1 MIKWGIIGLGN
12 MAQKFASSIIETDNA
27 KLVAIS
33 SLNSEKLK
41 TFKNNFQIDKKFVF
55 NNYNDLVKCDEI
67 DAVYIATLNN
77 THLDLI
83 KMCAENKKNIL
94 CEKPMSLNIE
104 EAKIAANH
112 IKKFNIIFYEAFA
125 YTSHTQT
132 KNFINLINEKSI
144 GKIHSVHSTF
154 GFKVKK
160 INPKTRLF
168 NKSLGGGAILDIGSY
183 PLSFLNL
190 ICKNNE
196 NIEFK
201 SVKGSFSTTDV
212 DDSAEANL
220 IIGNN
225 IHANIKVSFKENLD
239 NKIIINGE
247 TGSLILSNPWLP
259 EIKSFI
265 GINHKNSYYKKFI
278 TSDKS
283 VFGNQIQNVS
293 AKIQDKKMN
302 DNFLVNIQDSLK
314 IMNNLTIWS
323 NLIRKYREYR
333 A

>member
-1 MIKWGIIGLGN
+1 MIKWGVIGLGN
-12 MAQKFASSIIETDNA
+12 MGQKFANSIKETDNA
-27 KLVAIS
+27 KLIAIS

-41 TFKNNFQIDKKFVF
+41 IFKNNFQIDKKLVF

-83 KMCAENKKNIL
+83 KLCAENKKNIL

-112 IKKFNIIFYEAFA
+112 IKKFNVMFYEAVA
-125 YTSHTQT
+125 YTSHAQT
-132 KNFINLINEKSI
+132 KTFIDLMNENNI
-144 GKIHSVHSTF
+144 GKVLSIHATF

-160 INPKTRLF
+160 INPKSRIF
-168 NKSLGGGAILDIGSY
+168 NKSLGGGAILDIGCY
-183 PLSFLNL
+183 PFSFLNL

-196 NIEFK
+196 IIEFK
-201 SVKGSFSTTDV
+201 SVKGSFAITGV

-225 IHANIKVSFKENLD
+225 IRSNIKVSFKENLD
-239 NKIIINGE
+239 NKMIINGE
-247 TGSLILSNPWLP
+247 SGSLILSNPWLP
-259 EIKSFI
+259 EIKSFVQV
-265 GINHKNSYYKKFI
+265 NHKHSSYKKFI

-323 NLIRKYREYR
+323 NLIRK
-333 A
+333 

>member
-12 MAQKFASSIIETDNA
+12 MAQKFANSIKETDNA

-41 TFKNNFQIDKKFVF
+41 IFKNNFQIDKKLVF
-55 NNYNDLVKCDEI
+55 NNYNDLVKCDKI

-83 KMCAENKKNIL
+83 KLCAENKKNIL

-112 IKKFNIIFYEAFA
+112 IKKFNVMFYEAVA
-125 YTSHTQT
+125 YTSHAQT
-132 KNFINLINEKSI
+132 KTFIDLMNENNI
-144 GKIHSVHSTF
+144 GKILSIHATF

-160 INPKTRLF
+160 INPKSRIF
-168 NKSLGGGAILDIGSY
+168 NKSLGGGAILDIGCY
-183 PLSFLNL
+183 PFSFLNL

-201 SVKGSFSTTDV
+201 SVKGSFAITGV

-225 IHANIKVSFKENLD
+225 IHSNIKVSFKENLD
-239 NKIIINGE
+239 NKTIVNGE
-247 TGSLILSNPWLP
+247 FGNLILSNPWLP

-265 GINHKNSYYKKFI
+265 EVNHKNSNYKKFV
-278 TSDKS
+278 TSKKS
-283 VFGNQIQNVS
+283 VFANQIQNVS
-293 AKIQDKKMN
+293 AEIQNKKIN

-323 NLIRKYREYR
+323 NLIRK
-333 A
+333 

>member
-1 MIKWGIIGLGN
+1 MIKWGVIGLGN
-12 MAQKFASSIIETDNA
+12 MAQKFASSIKETDNA
-27 KLVAIS
+27 KLIAIS

-41 TFKNNFQIDKKFVF
+41 IFKNNFQVDKKLVF

-112 IKKFNIIFYEAFA
+112 IKKFNVMFYEAIA

-132 KNFINLINEKSI
+132 KVLIDLINKNEI
-144 GKIHSVHSTF
+144 GKIISIHSTF
-154 GFKVKK
+154 GFEVKK
-160 INPKTRLF
+160 INPKSRIF
-168 NKSLGGGAILDIGSY
+168 NKSLGGGAILDIGCY

-190 ICKNNE
+190 IFTNNE
-196 NIEFK
+196 NIDFK
-201 SVKGSFSTTDV
+201 NVKGSFTITDV

-220 IIGNN
+220 IIENN
-225 IHANIKVSFKENLD
+225 ILANIKVSFKENLY
-239 NKIIINGE
+239 NKTIIKGE
-247 TGSLILSNPWLP
+247 SGSLILSNPWLP

-265 GINHKNSYYKKFI
+265 EVNHKHSSYKKFV
-278 TSDKS
+278 TSSKS

-323 NLIRKYREYR
+323 NLIRK
-333 A
+333 

>member
-1 MIKWGIIGLGN
+1 MIKWGVIGLGN
-12 MAQKFASSIIETDNA
+12 MGQKFANSIKETDNA

-41 TFKNNFQIDKKFVF
+41 IFKNNFQIDEKLVF

-83 KMCAENKKNIL
+83 KLCAENKKNIL

-112 IKKFNIIFYEAFA
+112 IKKFNVMFYEAVA
-125 YTSHTQT
+125 YTSHAQT
-132 KNFINLINEKSI
+132 KTFIDLMNENNI
-144 GKIHSVHSTF
+144 GKILSIHATF

-160 INPKTRLF
+160 INPKSRIF
-168 NKSLGGGAILDIGSY
+168 NKSLGGGAILDIGCY
-183 PLSFLNL
+183 PFSFLNL

-196 NIEFK
+196 IIEFK
-201 SVKGSFSTTDV
+201 SVKGSFAITGV

-225 IHANIKVSFKENLD
+225 IRSNIKVSFKENLD
-239 NKIIINGE
+239 NKMIINGE
-247 TGSLILSNPWLP
+247 SGSLILSNPWLP
-259 EIKSFI
+259 EIKSFVQV
-265 GINHKNSYYKKFI
+265 NHKHSSYKKFI

-323 NLIRKYREYR
+323 NLIRK
-333 A
+333 

>member
-1 MIKWGIIGLGN
+1 MIKWGVIGLGN
-12 MAQKFASSIIETDNA
+12 MGQKFANSIKETDNA
-27 KLVAIS
+27 KLIAVS

-41 TFKNNFQIDKKFVF
+41 IFKNNFQIDKKLVF

-83 KMCAENKKNIL
+83 KLCAENKKNIL
-94 CEKPMSLNIE
+94 CEKPMSLNNE

-112 IKKFNIIFYEAFA
+112 IKKFNVMFYEAVA
-125 YTSHTQT
+125 YTSHAQT
-132 KNFINLINEKSI
+132 KTFIDLMNENNI
-144 GKIHSVHSTF
+144 GKVLSIHATF

-160 INPKTRLF
+160 INPKSRIF
-168 NKSLGGGAILDIGSY
+168 NKSLGGGAILDIGCY
-183 PLSFLNL
+183 PFSFLNL

-201 SVKGSFSTTDV
+201 SVKGSFAITGV

-225 IHANIKVSFKENLD
+225 IHSSIKVSFKENLD
-239 NKIIINGE
+239 NKTIINGE
-247 TGSLILSNPWLP
+247 SGSLILSNPWLP
-259 EIKSFI
+259 EIKSFVQV
-265 GINHKNSYYKKFI
+265 NHKHSSYKKFI

-323 NLIRKYREYR
+323 NLIRK
-333 A
+333 

>member
-1 MIKWGIIGLGN
+1 MIKWGVIGLGN
-12 MAQKFASSIIETDNA
+12 MAQKFASSIKETDNA
-27 KLVAIS
+27 KLIAIS

-41 TFKNNFQIDKKFVF
+41 VFKNNFKIDKKLVF

-112 IKKFNIIFYEAFA
+112 IKKFNVMFYEALA
-125 YTSHTQT
+125 YTSHSQT
-132 KNFINLINEKSI
+132 KTLIDLINKNEI
-144 GKIHSVHSTF
+144 GKIISIHSTF
-154 GFKVKK
+154 GFAVKK
-160 INPKTRLF
+160 INPKSRIF
-168 NKSLGGGAILDIGSY
+168 NKSLGGGAILDIGCY

-190 ICKNNE
+190 IFRNNE

-201 SVKGSFSTTDV
+201 SVKGSFTITDV

-220 IIGNN
+220 IIENN
-225 IHANIKVSFKENLD
+225 ILANIKVSFKENLY
-239 NKIIINGE
+239 NKTIIKGE
-247 TGSLILSNPWLP
+247 SGSLILSNPWLP
-259 EIKSFI
+259 EMKSFI
-265 GINHKNSYYKKFI
+265 EVNHKHSSYKKFV
-278 TSDKS
+278 TSSKS
-283 VFGNQIQNVS
+283 IFGNQIQNVS
-293 AKIQDKKMN
+293 AEIQNKKMN

-323 NLIRKYREYR
+323 NLIKK
-333 A
+333 

>member
-1 MIKWGIIGLGN
+1 MIKWGVIGLGN
-12 MAQKFASSIIETDNA
+12 MAQKFANSIKETDNA
-27 KLVAIS
+27 KLIAIS
-33 SLNSEKLK
+33 SLSSEKLK
-41 TFKNNFQIDKKFVF
+41 IFKNNLQIDKKLVF

-83 KMCAENKKNIL
+83 KLCAENKKNIL

-104 EAKIAANH
+104 EAKIAASH
-112 IKKFNIIFYEAFA
+112 IKKFNVMFYEAIA
-125 YTSHTQT
+125 YTSHAQT
-132 KNFINLINEKSI
+132 KTFIDLMNENNI
-144 GKIHSVHSTF
+144 GKILSIHASF

-160 INPKTRLF
+160 INPKSRIF
-168 NKSLGGGAILDIGSY
+168 NKSLGGGAILDIGCY
-183 PLSFLNL
+183 PFSFLNL

-201 SVKGSFSTTDV
+201 SVKGSFAITGV

-225 IHANIKVSFKENLD
+225 IHSNIKVSFKENLD
-239 NKIIINGE
+239 NKMIINGE
-247 TGSLILSNPWLP
+247 SGSLILSNPWLP
-259 EIKSFI
+259 EIKSFVQV
-265 GINHKNSYYKKFI
+265 NHKHSSYKKFI

-323 NLIRKYREYR
+323 NLIRK
-333 A
+333 

>member
-1 MIKWGIIGLGN
+1 MIKWGVIGLGN
-12 MAQKFASSIIETDNA
+12 MGQKFANSIKETDNA

-41 TFKNNFQIDKKFVF
+41 IFKNNFQIDKKLVF

-83 KMCAENKKNIL
+83 KLCAENKKNIL

-112 IKKFNIIFYEAFA
+112 IKKFNVMFYEAVA
-125 YTSHTQT
+125 YTSHAQT
-132 KNFINLINEKSI
+132 KTFIDLMNENNI
-144 GKIHSVHSTF
+144 GKILSIHATF

-160 INPKTRLF
+160 INPKSRIF
-168 NKSLGGGAILDIGSY
+168 NKSLGGGAILDIGCY
-183 PLSFLNL
+183 PFSFLNL

-196 NIEFK
+196 IIEFK
-201 SVKGSFSTTDV
+201 SVKGSFAITGV

-225 IHANIKVSFKENLD
+225 IHSNIKVSFKENLD
-239 NKIIINGE
+239 NKMIINGE
-247 TGSLILSNPWLP
+247 SGSLILSNPWLP
-259 EIKSFI
+259 EIKSFVQV
-265 GINHKNSYYKKFI
+265 NHKHSNYKKFI

-323 NLIRKYREYR
+323 NLIRK
-333 A
+333 

>member
-1 MIKWGIIGLGN
+1 MIKWGVIGLGN
-12 MAQKFASSIIETDNA
+12 MGQKFANSIKETDNA
-27 KLVAIS
+27 KLIAVS

-41 TFKNNFQIDKKFVF
+41 IFKNNFQIDKKLVF

-83 KMCAENKKNIL
+83 KLCAENKKNIL

-112 IKKFNIIFYEAFA
+112 IKKFNVMFYEAVA
-125 YTSHTQT
+125 YTSHAQT
-132 KNFINLINEKSI
+132 KTFIDLMNENNI
-144 GKIHSVHSTF
+144 GKVLSIHATF

-160 INPKTRLF
+160 INPKSRIF
-168 NKSLGGGAILDIGSY
+168 NKSLGGGAILDIGCY
-183 PLSFLNL
+183 PFSFLNL

-196 NIEFK
+196 IIEFK
-201 SVKGSFSTTDV
+201 SVKGSFAITGV

-225 IHANIKVSFKENLD
+225 IRSNIKVSFKENLD
-239 NKIIINGE
+239 NKMIINGE
-247 TGSLILSNPWLP
+247 SGSLILSNPWLP
-259 EIKSFI
+259 EIKSFVQV
-265 GINHKNSYYKKFI
+265 NHKHSSYKKFI

-323 NLIRKYREYR
+323 NLIRK
-333 A
+333 

>member
-1 MIKWGIIGLGN
+1 MIKWGVIGLGN
-12 MAQKFASSIIETDNA
+12 MGQKFANSIKETDNA
-27 KLVAIS
+27 KLIAVS

-41 TFKNNFQIDKKFVF
+41 IFKNNFQIDKKLVF

-83 KMCAENKKNIL
+83 KLCAENKKNIL

-112 IKKFNIIFYEAFA
+112 IKKFNVMFYEAVA
-125 YTSHTQT
+125 YTSHAQT
-132 KNFINLINEKSI
+132 KTFIDLMNENNI
-144 GKIHSVHSTF
+144 GKILSIHATF

-160 INPKTRLF
+160 INPKSRIF
-168 NKSLGGGAILDIGSY
+168 NKSLGGGAILDIGCY
-183 PLSFLNL
+183 PFSFLNL

-201 SVKGSFSTTDV
+201 SVKGSFAITGV

-225 IHANIKVSFKENLD
+225 IHSNIKVSFKENLD
-239 NKIIINGE
+239 NKMIINGE
-247 TGSLILSNPWLP
+247 SGSLILSNPWLP
-259 EIKSFI
+259 EIKSFVQV
-265 GINHKNSYYKKFI
+265 NHKHSSYKKFI

-323 NLIRKYREYR
+323 NLIRK
-333 A
+333 

>member
-1 MIKWGIIGLGN
+1 MIKWGVIGLGN
-12 MAQKFASSIIETDNA
+12 MGQKFANSIKETDNA
-27 KLVAIS
+27 KLIAIS

-41 TFKNNFQIDKKFVF
+41 IFKNNFQIDKKLVF

-83 KMCAENKKNIL
+83 KLCAENKKNIL

-104 EAKIAANH
+104 EAKIAANY
-112 IKKFNIIFYEAFA
+112 IKKFNIIFYEAIA

-144 GKIHSVHSTF
+144 GEVHSIHLTL
-154 GFKVKK
+154 GFKARRV
-160 INPKTRLF
+160 NPKSRIF
-168 NKSLGGGAILDIGSY
+168 NKSLGGGAILDIGCY

-190 ICKNNE
+190 IFKNNE

-201 SVKGSFSTTDV
+201 NTKGSFAITGV
-212 DDSAEANL
+212 DDFAEANL
-220 IIGNN
+220 VIENN
-225 IHANIKVSFKENLD
+225 ILANIKVSFKENLY
-239 NKIIINGE
+239 NKTIIKGE
-247 TGSLILSNPWLP
+247 SGSLVLSNPWLP

-265 GINHKNSYYKKFI
+265 QVNHKHSNYKKFI
-278 TSDKS
+278 TTDKS

-293 AKIQDKKMN
+293 AKIQDNKMN

-323 NLIRKYREYR
+323 NLIRK
-333 A
+333 

>member
-1 MIKWGIIGLGN
+1 MIKWGVIGLGN
-12 MAQKFASSIIETDNA
+12 MAQKFANSIKETDNA
-27 KLVAIS
+27 KLIAIS

-41 TFKNNFQIDKKFVF
+41 IFKNNFQIDKKLVF

-83 KMCAENKKNIL
+83 KLCAENKKNIL
-94 CEKPMSLNIE
+94 CEKPISLNIE

-112 IKKFNIIFYEAFA
+112 IKKFNVMFYEAIG
-125 YTSHTQT
+125 YTSHDQT
-132 KNFINLINEKSI
+132 KTFIDLMNENNI
-144 GKIHSVHSTF
+144 GKILSIHATF

-160 INPKTRLF
+160 INPKSRIF
-168 NKSLGGGAILDIGSY
+168 NKSLGGGAILDIGCY
-183 PLSFLNL
+183 PFSFLNL
-190 ICKNNE
+190 IYKNNE

-201 SVKGSFSTTDV
+201 NVKGSFAITGV

-225 IHANIKVSFKENLD
+225 IHSNIKVSFKENLD
-239 NKIIINGE
+239 NKMIINGE
-247 TGSLILSNPWLP
+247 SGNLILSNPWLP
-259 EIKSFI
+259 GIKSFVQV
-265 GINHKNSYYKKFI
+265 NHKYSNYKKFI

-323 NLIRKYREYR
+323 NLIRK
-333 A
+333 

>member
-1 MIKWGIIGLGN
+1 MIKWGVIGLGN
-12 MAQKFASSIIETDNA
+12 MGQKFANSIKETDNA

-41 TFKNNFQIDKKFVF
+41 IFKNNFQIDKKLVF

-83 KMCAENKKNIL
+83 KLCAENKKNIL

-112 IKKFNIIFYEAFA
+112 IKKFNVMFYEAVA
-125 YTSHTQT
+125 YTSHAQT
-132 KNFINLINEKSI
+132 KTFIDLMNENNI
-144 GKIHSVHSTF
+144 GKILSIHATF

-160 INPKTRLF
+160 INPKSRIF
-168 NKSLGGGAILDIGSY
+168 NKSLGGGAILDIGCY
-183 PLSFLNL
+183 PFSFLNL

-196 NIEFK
+196 IIEFK
-201 SVKGSFSTTDV
+201 SVKGSFAITGV

-225 IHANIKVSFKENLD
+225 IRSNIKVSFKENLD
-239 NKIIINGE
+239 NKMIINGE
-247 TGSLILSNPWLP
+247 SGSLILSNPWLP
-259 EIKSFI
+259 EIKSFVQV
-265 GINHKNSYYKKFI
+265 NHKHSSYKKFI

-323 NLIRKYREYR
+323 NLIRK
-333 A
+333 

>member
-12 MAQKFASSIIETDNA
+12 MAQKFAHSIKETNNA
-27 KLVAIS
+27 KLFAIS

-41 TFKNNFQIDKKFVF
+41 IFKNNFQIDEKLVF

-112 IKKFNIIFYEAFA
+112 IKKFNVMFYEAIA
-125 YTSHTQT
+125 YTSHDQT
-132 KNFINLINEKSI
+132 KNFIDLMNENNI
-144 GKIHSVHSTF
+144 GKILSIHATF

-160 INPKTRLF
+160 INPKSRIF
-168 NKSLGGGAILDIGSY
+168 NKSLGGGAILDIGCY
-183 PLSFLNL
+183 PFSFLNL

-201 SVKGSFSTTDV
+201 SVKGSFAITGV

-225 IHANIKVSFKENLD
+225 IRSNIKVSFKENLD
-239 NKIIINGE
+239 NKMIINGE
-247 TGSLILSNPWLP
+247 SGSLILSNPWLP
-259 EIKSFI
+259 EIKSFVQV
-265 GINHKNSYYKKFI
+265 NHKHSSYKKFI

-323 NLIRKYREYR
+323 NLIRK
-333 A
+333 

>member
-12 MAQKFASSIIETDNA
+12 MAQKFANSIKETDNA

-33 SLNSEKLK
+33 SLSSEKLK
-41 TFKNNFQIDKKFVF
+41 IFENNFQIDKKLVF

-112 IKKFNIIFYEAFA
+112 IKKFNVMFYEAMA
-125 YTSHTQT
+125 YTSHAQT
-132 KNFINLINEKSI
+132 KTFIDLMNENNI
-144 GKIHSVHSTF
+144 GKILSIHATF

-160 INPKTRLF
+160 INPKSRIF
-168 NKSLGGGAILDIGSY
+168 NKSLGGGAILDIGCY
-183 PLSFLNL
+183 PFSFLNL

-201 SVKGSFSTTDV
+201 SVKGSFAITGV

-225 IHANIKVSFKENLD
+225 IHSNIKVSFKENLD
-239 NKIIINGE
+239 NKMIINGE
-247 TGSLILSNPWLP
+247 SGSLILSNPWLP
-259 EIKSFI
+259 EIKSFVQV
-265 GINHKNSYYKKFI
+265 NHKHSSYKKFI

-323 NLIRKYREYR
+323 NLIRK
-333 A
+333 